1 VAADRNLPLPGL
13 IDGPSSNVGTEGYDS
28 ERLADM
34 YALLSEISSTYG
46 DRLQI
51 IVVDN
56 HIPPGNDD
64 RVRLRLGEDDRLI
77 RIAGR
82 EGVSDMSAA

>member
-1 VAADRNLPLPGL
+1 M
-13 IDGPSSNVGTEGYDS
+13 IDGPSSNVGTEGYDA

-34 YALLSEISSTYG
+34 YALLTEISNSYG

-77 RIAGR
+77 RI
-82 EGVSDMSAA
+82 EGAQSVSDISAA